1 MNKPF
6 SLKLINFAFIIISL
20 FLPVKNR
27 VIFLG
32 SPRNATLMENGQ
44 LVYDALN
51 CDKKII
57 VKQMPHHISDIIFI
71 SFFIM
76 TSKVLVIDDHYVYS
90 IKTKS
95 KVNSNVAWSGCF

>member
-6 SLKLINFAFIIISL
+6 SLKLINFAFRIISL
-20 FLPVKNR
+20 LLPVKDR
-27 VIFLG
+27 AIFLG

-57 VKQMPHHISDIIFI
+57 VKQMPHGIKDIIYI
-71 SFFIM
+71 SYYIM
-76 TSKVLVIDDHYVYS
+76 SSKVLVIDDHYRYFMY
-90 IKTKS
+90 IPLKEK
-95 KVNSNVAWSGCF
+95 